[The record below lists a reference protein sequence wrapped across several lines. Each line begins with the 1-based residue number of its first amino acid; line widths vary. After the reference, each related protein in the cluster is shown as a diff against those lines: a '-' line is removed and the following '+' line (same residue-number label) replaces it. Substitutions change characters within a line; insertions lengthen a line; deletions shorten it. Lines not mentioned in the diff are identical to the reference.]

1 MMKNK
6 CEVNF
11 KDERGEIIDIFYAS
25 PKEHCTLIT
34 FVPNVSRAN
43 HFHKETIQYTYVIEG
58 KLTMATC
65 ETDDDGNF
73 LTSIKYDEIGPGDYI
88 EHPPYHIHAF
98 RSISDAKIMVF
109 SNGIRGGV
117 DYEKDVYRLKE
128 PIL

>member
-1 MMKNK
+1 MKTR

-11 KDERGEIIDIFYAS
+11 SDERGEIRDIYYAS
-25 PKEHCTLIT
+25 PKEHCTIIT
-34 FVPNVSRAN
+34 FTPDVSRAN
-43 HFHKETIQYTYVIEG
+43 HYHKETIQYTYVVEG
-58 KLTMATC
+58 NLKMATC
-65 ETDDDGNF
+65 ETDDEGNH
-73 LTSIKYDEIGPGDYI
+73 LTEVKIEEIGPGDYI

-98 RSISDAKIMVF
+98 RSITDATIIVF